1 MANVILTFKKN
12 KLYSGQGGGSPL
24 LTIKKNKVYPGHGEG
39 AFNAITPL
47 LTIKKNKVYPGHGG
61 GTFSVVTP
69 LLTIKKN
76 KVYPG
81 HAGGMFE
88 ASYPIVTVKKN
99 KVYSGHGE
107 KLFLII
113 KGNKVHQ
120 IGNSSSLGMKTEEFV
135 GALIASG
142 TVKISDG
149 GCFIATAT
157 MGDYDHPVVLELREF
172 RDQYLLE
179 RNWGK
184 KFTECYYKFGPYPAK
199 VISQSNLLKKIS
211 YIFIVKPLS
220 FIVKKI
226 MNNMKSTQD

>member
-12 KLYSGQGGGSPL
+12 KLYSGNGGSNPL
-24 LTIKKNKVYPGHGEG
+24 LTIDGNKVYQGNGGG
-39 AFNAITPL
+39 ALDSSAPS
-47 LTIKKNKVYPGHGG
+47 LTIKKGKVYSGHGG
-61 GTFSVVTP
+61 GMFDSRAP
-69 LLTIKKN
+69 LITIKKG
-76 KVYPG
+76 KVYSG
-81 HAGGMFE
+81 HGGG
-88 ASYPIVTVKKN
+88 ALDTRTPLATIKKN
-99 KVYSGHGE
+99 KVYSGHGGNTP
-107 KLFLII
+107 FITI
-113 KGNKVHQ
+113 KGNKVSQ
-120 IGNSSSLGMKTEEFV
+120 NTGSPSLGMDIDKFV
-135 GALIASG
+135 GALIATG
-142 TVKISDG
+142 AVKISGKG

-184 KFTECYYKFGPYPAK
+184 KFTKYYYKFSPYPAK

-226 MNNMKSTQD
+226 MKRLF